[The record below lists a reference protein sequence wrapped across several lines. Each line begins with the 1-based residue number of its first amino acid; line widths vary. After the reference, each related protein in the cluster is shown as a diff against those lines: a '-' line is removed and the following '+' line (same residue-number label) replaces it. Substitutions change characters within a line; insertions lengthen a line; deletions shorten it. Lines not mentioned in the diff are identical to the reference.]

1 MANHAS
7 AEKRNRQRIKRTLR
21 NRAVK
26 SSVRT
31 LVKKVRTALDAKNRE
46 AAQKALG
53 EAVRALDRA
62 ATKGVYHA
70 KATSRTVS
78 RLSSAVHKLSGNDK
92 TGNDKTRNDKS
103 DAKA

>member
-31 LVKKVRTALDAKNRE
+31 LVKKVRTALDAKNRAE
-46 AAQKALG
+46 AEKALVD
-53 EAVRALDRA
+53 AIVALDRA
-62 ATKGVYHA
+62 ATKGVVHV
-70 KATSRTVS
+70 KAASRSVA
-78 RLSSAVHKLSGNDK
+78 RLSSAVHKLRVASP
-92 TGNDKTRNDKS
+92 
-103 DAKA
+103 KA